1 MVDVEPK
8 ELSIL
13 GGGNENHNLFPWGK
27 LGLKVWIECNHNQKR
42 P

>member
-1 MVDVEPK
+1 MVDVELK

-13 GGGNENHNLFPWGK
+13 GGGNQISTKFPWGK
-27 LGLKVWIECNHNQKR
+27 LGLNVWIECNHNQKR